1 MDGVVYGQGGA
12 PTPGTGVAP
21 VKLVAIPPGNMLL
34 DETAAPV
41 VLKQFTE
48 FWWWL
53 VVTTELSG
61 FTGHGKV
68 LVPSGEGTLVAQL
81 LYE

>member
-1 MDGVVYGQGGA
+1 MGVVYGQGGA
-12 PTPGTGVAP
+12 PTPGVPPA
-21 VKLVAIPPGNMLL
+21 KLVVMPPGSMLL
-34 DETAAPV
+34 DETADPE

-48 FWWWL
+48 FWWWF

-68 LVPSGEGTLVAQL
+68 LAPSGDGTLVVQL